1 MSTLF
6 NVYLFTAYTTLNLT
20 GVINHT
26 GASRNYKQRVNR
38 GTEQQY
44 RY

>member
-1 MSTLF
+1 MKE
-6 NVYLFTAYTTLNLT
+6 YTSITLT

-26 GASRNYKQRVNR
+26 GALRSHKQRFTD

>member
-1 MSTLF
+1 MKE
-6 NVYLFTAYTTLNLT
+6 YTSLNLT

-26 GASRNYKQRVNR
+26 GAMYRHKQRFTD